1 MKKTLLTLFAV
12 SVTGF
17 ALAQSPRIQL
27 YEVFSGE
34 NCGPCA
40 SANPQTKLL
49 LDANPNSI
57 IGLKYQV
64 AIPSPGPIHL
74 QNSVDPNARRLYYG
88 VNAAPNA
95 RHDGAVIGN
104 GHSINLTQAIIT
116 QRQAV
121 TSPFS
126 VQLEHSVNST
136 FDSIN
141 PLCGLTASQAV
152 SSGNWFARIAL
163 VERHMNFTSPPGSSG
178 ETDFYDVTRR
188 MYPDATGTTLPST
201 WTQGQVQTVNISQA
215 LPTFIRDA
223 AEIRVIAFVQND
235 VTKEIAQAA
244 RTNPQPVPLNSKL
257 EFNAGAFY
265 NCESNLTPSVS
276 IQNQGSNTITNLE
289 IRQTVGTTVQTIN
302 WSGSLAPNATTSVN
316 LNPATL
322 SVGRN
327 NYEFR
332 ILTMNGSNHPS
343 AVRSTASGTFFLG
356 GTPASSLTSSFAG
369 SFPPAGWG
377 VDNGATATA
386 GWALGLLGA
395 NGTTRSARIN
405 FYDIPNGQSD
415 DLYMPRMDFSQAGS
429 SAELTFAMA
438 HAQFNPGTAD
448 RLLVEASTNC
458 GQTWT
463 SLYDKSGSNLATR
476 AALNT
481 PYTSP
486 AAADW
491 RTETVALGSLAGQSN
506 VVLRFRGISNYGN
519 NLFIDEVSIP
529 NAVSVLEPTSLPLRM
544 YPNPVKDVLV
554 VEVPEQVGSATIEV
568 LNSLGQVVLRQQHNA
583 QEGSRA
589 NVQVASLPVGI
600 YTVQISHEAGLF
612 TNKVVKQ

>member
-1 MKKTLLTLFAV
+1 MKKTLLTLFAAAL
-12 SVTGF
+12 TGVAF
-17 ALAQSPRIQL
+17 AQAPRMQL

-34 NCGPCA
+34 NCPPCA
-40 SANPQTKLL
+40 SANPTTKAL
-49 LDANPNSI
+49 LDANTANI

-64 AIPSPGPIHL
+64 PIPSAGPIHN
-74 QNSVDPNARRLYYG
+74 QNTVDPNARRSYYG
-88 VNAAPNA
+88 ITSAPNA
-95 RHDGAVIGN
+95 RHDGTTIGN
-104 GHSINLTQAIIT
+104 GHSLNLTQALIT
-116 QRQAV
+116 ARQSVTSPFTVQLEHAINATWDSISINMTITAAQAV
-121 TSPFS
+121 TSG
-126 VQLEHSVNST
+126 T
-136 FDSIN
+136 
-141 PLCGLTASQAV
+141 
-152 SSGNWFARIAL
+152 WFARIAL
-163 VERHMNFTSPPGSSG
+163 VEKHMSYPTPPGTNG

-188 MYPDATGTTLPST
+188 MYPNATGTALPST
-201 WTQGQVQTVNISQA
+201 WTNGQVQVVTINA
-215 LPTFIRDA
+215 PLPTFIRDA

-235 VTKEIAQAA
+235 ITKEIAQAA

-257 EFNAGAFY
+257 EFTAGSFY
-265 NCESNLTPSVS
+265 NCTPNLTPAVS
-276 IQNQGSNTITNLE
+276 ILNQGTNPITSME
-289 IRQTVGTTVQTIN
+289 IRQTIGSSVQTVN
-302 WSGSLAPNATTSVN
+302 WTGTLAPNATANIN
-316 LNPATL
+316 LNPVTL
-322 SVGRN
+322 NTGRS

-332 ILTMNGSNHPS
+332 IMTMNGSNHPS
-343 AVRSTASGTFFLG
+343 AVRSTVTGAFFLG
-356 GTPASSLTSSFAG
+356 DVPATSLTNSFAG
-369 SFPPAGWG
+369 TFPPAGWG
-377 VDNGATATA
+377 VDNGATATN
-386 GWALGLLGA
+386 GWSLGLLGA

-405 FYDIPNGQSD
+405 FYDIGDGQID
-415 DLYMPRMDFSQAGS
+415 DLYMPRMDFSQAGPNS
-429 SAELTFAMA
+429 ELTFAMA
-438 HAQFNPGTAD
+438 HAQYNASTTD

-463 SLYDKSGSNLATR
+463 SLYDKSGANLATR
-476 AALNT
+476 AAST
-481 PYTSP
+481 AAYTSP
-486 AAADW
+486 VAADW